1 MHVTTRRRAVSILAT
16 SAVAAGLGI
25 TTLVSPAIA
34 TTAPGLGFAP
44 SQVKPLVDDG
54 GPCGWRPGANSP
66 ARSTLIHLVHI
77 RNGNHIRCPYL
88 ADGRGRDHVTVHC
101 SWLEPGTGPGTGQV
115 AVWWDYLHDDERL
128 TTGWVNDLDVLG
140 PMPVSTGRC

>member
-1 MHVTTRRRAVSILAT
+1 MHFRTRRHAVSILAT

-34 TTAPGLGFAP
+34 TAAPGPGFTP
-44 SQVKPLVDDG
+44 SQIKPLGDG
-54 GPCGWRPGANSP
+54 GACGWRPAANRP

-77 RNGNHIRCPYL
+77 RNGNHDYCHFL
-88 ADGRGRDHVTVHC
+88 ADGRGGDHVTVHC
-101 SWLEPGTGPGTGQV
+101 SWKVPGTGTDGIP

-128 TTGWVNDLDVLG
+128 TTGWIKDDDVIG
-140 PMPVSTGRC
+140 PSPVSTGRC